1 MMSDDNPFA
10 SDPTVIRPN
19 PGGRR
24 PAAPVQPAA
33 APMPAAMPPAAGPAA
48 APPAPATGGAVLAD
62 QPGVPGLGPLVTAA
76 GPLLALAGW
85 LRLLP
90 AHQNVPGLRQRL
102 LGEFQT
108 FDSAARKAGQS
119 ELAVRQADY
128 ILCATLDDVV
138 ANTPW
143 GMAADWARQSLA
155 RTRHNDA
162 TGGEQVFRLLDEY
175 RQDPANQIAGIELLY
190 FCLSLGFEGRL
201 RISQQGG
208 AEMVRLRESLHRLLR
223 QYRGERERELSPQWR
238 GIEGGR
244 GLSFS
249 LPLWA
254 VAAAAAVIVTLGYFG
269 FSYKLNELSDQAYS
283 EIAGLP
289 PSGPV
294 LPPVQAAAPPAVPGQ
309 ATPPPPAQAPIL
321 DVGRVSG
328 FLQPEIDQ
336 KLVAVFDDGHNTI
349 VRIVGS
355 GMFAS
360 GSATVE
366 KSFLPMLGR
375 IADALADTHGTVL
388 ITGHTDNKPIHSLR
402 FPSNFDLSSARA
414 KSVLDIIAARVPAVA
429 PRLASEGRADSE
441 PVAPN
446 DTDENRQKNRR
457 IDVIVP
463 RPLETVQ

>member
-24 PAAPVQPAA
+24 PAAGPGPAVPGPGTVQGQ
-33 APMPAAMPPAAGPAA
+33 GPAA
-48 APPAPATGGAVLAD
+48 VQGPTPPSPPSGAPLASH
-62 QPGVPGLGPLVTAA
+62 PGVPGLGPLIAAA
-76 GPLLALAGW
+76 GPLLSLAGW

-102 LGEFQT
+102 LGELQT
-108 FDSAARKAGQS
+108 FDSVARKSGQS

-143 GMAADWARQSLA
+143 GMAADWSRQSLA

-162 TGGEQVFRLLDEY
+162 TGGEQVFRLLEEY
-175 RQDPANQIAGIELLY
+175 RQDPGNQIAGIELLY

-208 AEMVRLRESLHRLLR
+208 AEMVRLRENLHRLLR
-223 QYRGERERELSPQWR
+223 QYRGERERELSPNWR
-238 GIEGGR
+238 GVEGGK
-244 GLSFS
+244 GLRFS

-254 VAAAAAVIVTLGYFG
+254 VAAAAALIVTAGYFG
-269 FSYKLNELSDQAYS
+269 FSYKLNELSDHAFT
-283 EIAGLP
+283 EIATLP
-289 PSGPV
+289 PSGAAQAPV
-294 LPPVQAAAPPAVPGQ
+294 PAAAPAVTGPVT
-309 ATPPPPAQAPIL
+309 ATPEQPPPL
-321 DVGRVSG
+321 DVDRVSG
-328 FLQPEIDQ
+328 FLKPEIEQ
-336 KLVAVFDDGHNTI
+336 HLVTVFDDGHNTV
-349 VRIVGS
+349 VRIVGA

-366 KSFLPMLGR
+366 SPFLPLLGK
-375 IADALADTHGTVL
+375 IAEALKDTHGTVL
-388 ITGHTDNKPIHSLR
+388 VTGHTDNQPIHSLK
-402 FPSNFDLSSARA
+402 FPSNFDLSTARA
-414 KSVLDIIAARVPAVA
+414 KAVLDIIAAKVPEVA
-429 PRLASEGRADSE
+429 PRLGSEGRADTQ

-446 DTDENRQKNRR
+446 TTPDGRQRNRR